1 MARRINL
8 VPQSERAR
16 TNTNF
21 AMLGIVAACIV
32 VLFGLGLAYYMFSHS
47 LNDKKLQV
55 NDLTVQVQALQAQ
68 VDSLAK
74 YDALDNKRK
83 GVEQIV
89 SAAYTGR
96 TPVSEMLD
104 KLSLVVPDNVWFAS
118 MQLQTADPNAKPAA
132 GAATAP
138 SGTFAITGDTY
149 SFEDVAQ
156 FLVRLQL
163 IPALAN
169 VNLQSAGTPSGNV
182 DPSKGI
188 KGFSIQATLNNT
200 QAKDTPLPVS
210 KVEVQGL

>member
-32 VLFGLGLAYYMFSHS
+32 VLFGLGLAYYMFSGS
-47 LNDKKLQV
+47 LNDKKQ
-55 NDLTVQVQALQAQ
+55 QVQALQAQ

-156 FLVRLQL
+156 FLVWLQL
-163 IPALAN
+163 IPALSN
-169 VNLQSAGTPSGNV
+169 VDLQSAGTPSGSV
-182 DPSKGI
+182 DPSKDV
-188 KGFSIQATLNNT
+188 KGFSIQAALNNT
-200 QAKDTPLPVS
+200 QATDTPLPVS
-210 KVEVQGL
+210 KVEVQGQ